1 MSIKFS
7 APFLSII
14 ALRDADPSDPVD
26 RSGRQEEL
34 GLCIENLEFGVERN
48 CPPSH
53 TQSQIRSFDEDGS
66 DDIAYGPVIQGG
78 LMTIYI
84 ESVFFSLRP
93 LNLALPLAMISNL
106 RLSGYLFLCEVDQS
120 CQVVQGRPVI
130 HRLNH
135 QGQSDYCLTTYA
147 SGIPVKVYTDSD
159 LTCAEISANWGQV
172 MGMSVP
178 RLMECIARILP
189 PPPEPV
195 AGIPPLVWWDNV
207 RFFVHGSI
215 KLSSAAL
222 KFRWLLD
229 AVENADESILLQCS
243 KFCISYSVGRFEV
256 EAVDLTLSV
265 PSIPYDMSIHPSD
278 KALGK
283 PSIILPHQV
292 HRSTGDDM
300 QPLLYVCELSLITDI
315 EWKTKGSCYG
325 HHSAY
330 MKGEQVAPDKF
341 TLFRSDGCSI
351 EYDVVLPSGSEC
363 SNWIALR
370 IDLLPWFTHLNTAIS
385 YPQPVND
392 QEHGP
397 LPEFRRVSIDLEI
410 NDLKLLTWFGVT
422 KDNRPDSVCF
432 LFPRV
437 QYQSMHT
444 HKEIIIEPSKAALF
458 DLSGM
463 DLDQNSTTNFDS
475 NNEMAEVE
483 MTIDQFASTLNPTT
497 NKPPNPSAQRPRS
510 IIEYFLLLQ
519 DKSNQIE
526 ELDFVIETNQIDI
539 TNRSLGAILSEIGED
554 NHERRTTMLDE
565 HTYQG
570 QNRTTWC
577 ILVSQLRLLWTLDI
591 R

>member
-7 APFLSII
+7 VPFLSII
-14 ALRDADPSDPVD
+14 ALRDADPLGPVD

-34 GLCIENLEFGVERN
+34 GLCFEGLEFGVERN
-48 CPPSH
+48 SPPSY
-53 TQSQIRSFDEDGS
+53 TQTQILSFDEDGS
-66 DDIAYGPVIQGG
+66 DDIVYGPVIQGG
-78 LMTIYI
+78 LMTIRI
-84 ESVFFSLRP
+84 EHVFFTLRP
-93 LNLALPLAMISNL
+93 LNLALPVATISNL
-106 RLSGYLFLCEVDQS
+106 RLSGYLFLCGVDHQS

-135 QGQSDYCLTTYA
+135 HGRSDYCLASYA
-147 SGIPVKVYTDSD
+147 SGIPVKLYTDSD
-159 LTCAEISANWGQV
+159 LSCSEISANWGQV
-172 MGMSVP
+172 MRMSVP
-178 RLMECIARILP
+178 RLVECIKRIVP

-195 AGIPPLVWWDNV
+195 AGILPLAWWDNV

-215 KLSSAAL
+215 KLTSAVL
-222 KFRWLLD
+222 EFRWLLD
-229 AVENADESILLQCS
+229 SVDNADECILLHCS
-243 KFCISYSVGRFEV
+243 KLCINHSVGRFEV

-283 PSIILPHQV
+283 PIIFLPQQV
-292 HRSTGDDM
+292 RRSTGDDM

-330 MKGEQVAPDKF
+330 MKEEQLAQDKF
-341 TLFRSDGCSI
+341 ALFRSDGCNI

-385 YPQPVND
+385 YPPPIND
-392 QEHGP
+392 REHGP
-397 LPEFRRVSIDLEI
+397 LPEFRSVSIDLEI

-422 KDNRPDSVCF
+422 KEKRPDSVCF

-437 QYQSMHT
+437 QYQSMHGT
-444 HKEIIIEPSKAALF
+444 HKELVIEPSKAALF

-463 DLDQNSTTNFDS
+463 DLDQNNTTIFAS
-475 NNEMAEVE
+475 NDMEEVE
-483 MTIDQFASTLNPTT
+483 MTIDQFASSLDPAT
-497 NKPPNPSAQRPRS
+497 NVPPNSSAQRPRN
-510 IIEYFLLLQ
+510 IKEYFLLLQ

-539 TNRSLGAILSEIGED
+539 TNRSLGAILSEIEE
-554 NHERRTTMLDE
+554 NNPRTTMFDD
-565 HTYQG
+565 HAYQG